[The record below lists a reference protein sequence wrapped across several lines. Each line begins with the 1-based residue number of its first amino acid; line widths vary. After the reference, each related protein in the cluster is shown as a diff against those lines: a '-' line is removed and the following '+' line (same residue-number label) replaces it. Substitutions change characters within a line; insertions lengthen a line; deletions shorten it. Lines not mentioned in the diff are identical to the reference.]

1 MKKILAILLTLLVS
15 AALFT
20 GCGSKGADPNF
31 PEKPVQ
37 CIIPYA
43 PGGGSDVLT
52 RAIMKDLKMAQPL
65 VAVNIEGGSGLVGAY
80 QVFDAKADGYTILAH
95 NPVDLIGFDLG
106 GLSDEPLWDELETL
120 AMVVADYNVISTN
133 KFSDWKTIEDVVAW
147 TKANPG
153 QKIKWAVSG
162 ARSVNMADTQ
172 RIAQA
177 LGIFDNITFVPYDG
191 GAGTRKALLGDEA
204 RLETTTASEIKAL
217 VASGDNIPLLVVS
230 GERIKSQPDL
240 PSTLEKGIDVT
251 TVKWRGYYAPK
262 GTPRAVMDYLEN
274 ALKEVATNPAFVDF
288 VENNLNFTANFVGGA
303 AAKQQIVK
311 WTEEL
316 RPFFEDLK

>member
-1 MKKILAILLTLLVS
+1 MKKLLIVLLVFAVSGMLYAGGGGES
-15 AALFT
+15 A
-20 GCGSKGADPNF
+20 GF

-52 RAIMKDLKMAQPL
+52 RAIMKDIKMAQPL
-65 VAVNIEGGSGLVGAY
+65 VAVNIEGGAGLVGANQAY
-80 QVFDAKADGYTILAH
+80 DTKADGYTILAH

-106 GLSDEPLWDELETL
+106 GLSDVPLWKDLETV
-120 AMVVADYNVISTN
+120 AMIVADYNVISTN
-133 KFSDWKTIEDVVAW
+133 KFSGWKTIEDVVAW

-172 RIAQA
+172 RIARE
-177 LGIFDNITFVPYDG
+177 LGIFDSVTFVPYDG
-191 GAGTRKALLGDEA
+191 GAGTRKALLGDEV
-204 RLETTTASEIKAL
+204 RLETTTASEIKAV

-230 GERIKSQPDL
+230 DKRAKSQPNV
-240 PSTLEKGIDVT
+240 PSTLEKGINVT

-262 GTPRAVMDYLEN
+262 GTPKAALAYLEN
-274 ALKEVATNPAFVDF
+274 ALKEVATSPEFVKT
-288 VENNLNFTANFVGGA
+288 VEGNLNFTANFVDGATA
-303 AAKQQIVK
+303 AAQIAK

-316 RPFFEDLK
+316 RPFFKNLK